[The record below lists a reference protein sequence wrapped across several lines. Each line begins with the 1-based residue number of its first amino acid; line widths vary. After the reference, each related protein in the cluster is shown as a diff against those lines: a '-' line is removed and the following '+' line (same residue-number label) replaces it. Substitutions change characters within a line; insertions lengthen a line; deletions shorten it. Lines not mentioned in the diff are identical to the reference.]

1 MPGVI
6 VCVPPGN
13 KLGNSAMSYL
23 HARAHA
29 DRVGAE
35 LQMDPWI
42 GERIFEITR
51 IPIEDRNRNLPR
63 RTEFDLAPRETDI
76 ELRTYAQAQPAMI
89 YRRDQARLY
98 LPLMLGIKPDR
109 TLRGWGLSPDELNLW
124 LSQDRVCAH
133 RRVGDYIGYG
143 YPVVSL
149 ESIMAAKKKWG
160 YEDKDLDLIT
170 EEDPRISPT
179 VPADIAWFPDFLTML
194 RAKVLFRGNSTF
206 SWVAGL
212 LGYGTIFSPVID
224 GLEGGREH
232 LVDFV
237 EGNHKR
243 FANLPFVTDLHVQDE
258 TVY

>member
-13 KLGNSAMSYL
+13 KLGNACMSYL

-29 DRVGAE
+29 DRVGAD

-42 GERIFEITR
+42 GERIFEPLKFS
-51 IPIEDRNRNLPR
+51 PIEPRNRNLSR
-63 RTEFDLAPRETDI
+63 RTEFDLAPHETDI

-89 YRRDQARLY
+89 YTRDQARQY
-98 LPLMLGIKPDR
+98 LPLMLGTKSDR
-109 TLRGWGLSPDELNLW
+109 TPRGWGLSTDELDRW

-170 EEDPRISPT
+170 EEYPRISPT
-179 VPADIAWFPDFLTML
+179 VPADIAWLPDFLTML
-194 RAKVLFRGNSTF
+194 RAKVLFRGNSSF
-206 SWVAGL
+206 SWVAAT

-224 GLEGGREH
+224 GLEGGKEH
-232 LVDFV
+232 LVEFV

-243 FANLPFVTDLHVQDE
+243 FANLPFVTDLHLP
-258 TVY
+258 T